1 MNTLSKEEKYHSI
14 LSGDLSLDR
23 EDLEALIKE
32 YPYSLPL
39 QYAWNKQ
46 NEKNNTHTRLY
57 APHVFWLARQEELG
71 RETEPKVEES
81 IVEVLDP
88 SVAEYEEKEVL
99 ETLEI
104 KGAEEDAEA
113 EQVVDSEIR
122 EQQIE
127 AQELEGQEIEIRVG
141 GTEKNVSKYDDEL
154 MPYSFK
160 WWLHKTR
167 LEHADTYRP
176 FASEPL
182 MQKSTERSFD
192 FEIMDQVF
200 LDQQIR
206 SSILHYQNPEEKIS
220 PQYIKPEK
228 EAKQVRK
235 TDQILERFIQE
246 EPQIKPPTIE
256 KLNVE
261 NKARQ
266 GSKEQFD
273 VVTETLADIY
283 VKQGYYRKAIEIF
296 NALILNYPEKKAYF
310 ANRISELEG
319 NTNKNT

>member
-1 MNTLSKEEKYHSI
+1 MNTLSKEEKYHGI
-14 LSGDLSLDR
+14 LSGNLSLDR
-23 EDLEALIKE
+23 EDLEALVKE

-39 QYAWNKQ
+39 QYAWNKRTER
-46 NEKNNTHTRLY
+46 NSTYTRLY
-57 APHVFWLARQEELG
+57 APHVFWLAGQEALY
-71 RETEPKVEES
+71 PKNEKEEEHA
-81 IVEVLDP
+81 VEVLEP
-88 SVAEYEEKEVL
+88 SVANYEKE
-99 ETLEI
+99 ETEGIEI
-104 KGAEEDAEA
+104 KEGEEVAEA
-113 EQVVDSEIR
+113 KEGIEVEAEV
-122 EQQIE
+122 QQIE
-127 AQELEGQEIEIRVG
+127 AQKAAEGQEIEIRAAD
-141 GTEKNVSKYDDEL
+141 TEKNVSKYDDEL

-182 MQKSTERSFD
+182 MQKQTEPSFD
-192 FEIMDQVF
+192 FEIVDQVF

-220 PQYIKPEK
+220 PQYVKPEN
-228 EAKQVRK
+228 EVKQTRK
-235 TDQILERFIQE
+235 TDEILERFIQE

-296 NALILNYPEKKAYF
+296 NTLILNYPEKKAYF

-319 NTNKNT
+319 DTNKNT

>member
-1 MNTLSKEEKYHSI
+1 MNTLSKEEKYHGI
-14 LSGDLSLDR
+14 LSGNLSFDK
-23 EDLEALIKE
+23 EDLEALVKE

-46 NEKNNTHTRLY
+46 NDRNSADTRLY
-57 APHVFWLARQEELG
+57 APHVFWLAHQETLYPKNE
-71 RETEPKVEES
+71 REAEEVSVESPKK
-81 IVEVLDP
+81 P
-88 SVAEYEEKEVL
+88 SVAHYEKE
-99 ETLEI
+99 E
-104 KGAEEDAEA
+104 AEEVETKEGEEVADTKEDKDAE
-113 EQVVDSEIR
+113 V
-122 EQQIE
+122 QQIE
-127 AQELEGQEIEIRVG
+127 GQEDEGQEIEIRAAD
-141 GTEKNVSKYDDEL
+141 TEKTISKYDDEL

-182 MQKSTERSFD
+182 MQKQTESSFD
-192 FEIMDQVF
+192 FEIVDQVF

-220 PQYIKPEK
+220 PQYVSPENK
-228 EAKQVRK
+228 GKRTRK
-235 TDQILERFIQE
+235 TDEILERFIQE